1 MPAVLTLRG
10 IGLTFRDRLH
20 RRALRDIN
28 GPGGQTGQQSGKSPM
43 GHLVRSASL
52 THYAEIARSLNVD
65 PMQQLRLVG
74 LDPRCLQEPDLKI
87 PTEAV
92 ARLLDNSARE
102 AGVDDF
108 GLRMAESRKLSNLG
122 PLALLW
128 RDEPTIRSALQS
140 FRDFLYLHNQGLV
153 LDIEESGGVV
163 VLRLEQVTVGNLS
176 VRQAV
181 ELSVAVTHRL
191 LKTLLG
197 KHWHPSIVSFR
208 HAAPLD
214 DSRHRRVF
222 GTTVQF
228 DSLMDS
234 IVCRS
239 SDLDKVLPSAD
250 PEMARYVHQYLESIR
265 EESRTALLEQVRQ
278 MIWMLLPAGR
288 CSVEQVAALL
298 ERDRRTLHRQLTRE
312 GETFSSLLDQVRKE
326 LAMRHLANA
335 NRPLSE
341 IAGVLG
347 FSELS
352 AFSRW
357 FSRHFGCS
365 PSAWRVRQASA
376 GALQP

>member
-1 MPAVLTLRG
+1 
-10 IGLTFRDRLH
+10 
-20 RRALRDIN
+20 
-28 GPGGQTGQQSGKSPM
+28 M

-65 PMQQLRLVG
+65 PVQQLRLVG
-74 LDPRCLQEPDLKI
+74 LDPRCLQQPDLKI

-163 VLRLEQVTVGNLS
+163 VLRLEQVTLGNLS
-176 VRQAV
+176 MCQAV

-197 KHWHPSIVSFR
+197 NHWHPSLVSFR

-278 MIWMLLPAGR
+278 MIWMLLPTGR

-298 ERDRRTLHRQLTRE
+298 GRDRRTLHRQLTPE

-341 IAGVLG
+341 IAGLLG

-357 FSRHFGCS
+357 FSRHFACS
-365 PSAWRVRQASA
+365 PSAWRVRQAS
-376 GALQP
+376 GESQL